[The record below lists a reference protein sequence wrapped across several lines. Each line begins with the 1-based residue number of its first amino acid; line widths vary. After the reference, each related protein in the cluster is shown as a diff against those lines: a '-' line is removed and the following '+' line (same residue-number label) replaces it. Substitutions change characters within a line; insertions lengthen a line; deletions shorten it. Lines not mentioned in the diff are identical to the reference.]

1 MRWPRCAARQ
11 RLRRLEKHHRE
22 AFEMT
27 ATNQPNG
34 ATPFRVE
41 RADGIAELV
50 IAHPPVN
57 ALDAQGWHAL
67 ARALDA
73 LGADDDVRAI
83 VVRGDGRGFCAGVD
97 IKELAA
103 HPERI
108 VSVNAGNYE
117 TFRAVHRNPKPVI
130 AAVHGFVLG
139 GGIGICGAADIVVA
153 ADCARFGVPEI
164 DRGAMGGG
172 AHLQR
177 LFGVQKVRAM
187 YFTGD
192 MIDAAE
198 AYRLGALEQ
207 IVTRDALRDAA
218 LAIARKIA
226 DKSPAMVRLAKEALN
241 GVEDGDL
248 EDKYRWEQGFTLQAY
263 MTNDSTEARAA
274 FVEKRDAR
282 FDAQAAAEEARA

>member
-1 MRWPRCAARQ
+1 
-11 RLRRLEKHHRE
+11 
-22 AFEMT
+22 MT
-27 ATNQPNG
+27 ASTQTQPGG
-34 ATPFRVE
+34 AQPFRIE
-41 RADGIAELV
+41 QQDGIAELV
-50 IAHPPVN
+50 IDHAPVN
-57 ALDAQGWHAL
+57 ALDSHGWCAL
-67 ARALDA
+67 ALALEA
-73 LGADDDVRAI
+73 LGRDDSVRVI
-83 VVRGDGRGFCAGVD
+83 VVRGEGRGFCAGVD

-108 VSVNAGNYE
+108 VAVNAGNYE

-153 ADCARFGVPEI
+153 SECARFGVPEI

-192 MIDAAE
+192 MIDAQE
-198 AYRLGALEQ
+198 AWRLGALEC
-207 IVTRDALRDAA
+207 VVPRDGLRDAA

-226 DKSPAMVRLAKEALN
+226 AKSTTMVQLAKEALN

-263 MTNDSTEARAA
+263 MAQDSTEARAA
-274 FVEKRDAR
+274 FVEKRDAQ
-282 FDAQAAAEEARA
+282 FPSAADRAGCEEARA